1 MMFYL
6 INDMSAI
13 LGIFNKNS
21 VTMSVI
27 DKQLLFFLC
36 GIHVFMLPII
46 CPQLYVGLLMLE
58 L

>member
-1 MMFYL
+1 MFYL

-27 DKQLLFFLC
+27 DKQLLYFSC
-36 GIHVFMLPII
+36 GIHVFMLLII
-46 CPQLYVGLLMLE
+46 CPQLYFGLLMLE